1 MEQIRNFDQLLQAA
15 LAHGRKGIAVAAPYD
30 KNTLLAVKDA
40 LASGLAAPHLFG
52 DVERMLPLLEQ
63 VQLDAGAVKLTDV
76 RDTAQAIDAAIE
88 SIRSGENQILMKG
101 TVSTGTLLK
110 HALDRTR
117 GLNIGRLASH
127 LIVLQIPGLD
137 RLLISTDGG
146 LNIAPTLTEK
156 ADILRNAID
165 VARALGIETPKAACL
180 AAVETVNPKMQ
191 ATVDAACLCKMAD
204 RGAFP
209 GAVVEGPLAMDNILS
224 AEAARKK
231 GIDSPVPGHADIIL
245 APSIEVANT
254 FSKTLNYLMHSSN
267 AGIVMGAAA
276 PIILPSRASD
286 PASKYASLAMGVLLA
301 LAAVE
306 TVNPKMQATVDAA
319 CLCKMAD
326 RGAFP
331 GAVVE
336 GPLAMDNILSAEA
349 ARKKGIDSPV
359 PGHADII
366 LAPSI
371 EVANTFSKTLNYL
384 MHSSNAG
391 IVMGAAAP
399 IILPSR
405 ASDPASKYASLA
417 MGVLLA
423 K

>member
-30 KNTLLAVKDA
+30 RNTLLAVKDA
-40 LASGLAAPHLFG
+40 LASGLAAPQLFG

-110 HALDRTR
+110 HALDRNR

-254 FSKTLNYLMHSSN
+254 FSKTLNYLCLLYTS
-267 AGIVMGAAA
+267 
-276 PIILPSRASD
+276 PSPRD
-286 PASKYASLAMGVLLA
+286 
-301 LAAVE
+301 
-306 TVNPKMQATVDAA
+306 
-319 CLCKMAD
+319 
-326 RGAFP
+326 
-331 GAVVE
+331 
-336 GPLAMDNILSAEA
+336 
-349 ARKKGIDSPV
+349 
-359 PGHADII
+359 
-366 LAPSI
+366 
-371 EVANTFSKTLNYL
+371 
-384 MHSSNAG
+384 
-391 IVMGAAAP
+391 
-399 IILPSR
+399 
-405 ASDPASKYASLA
+405 
-417 MGVLLA
+417 
-423 K
+423 

>member
-40 LASGLAAPHLFG
+40 LASGLA
-52 DVERMLPLLEQ
+52 
-63 VQLDAGAVKLTDV
+63 
-76 RDTAQAIDAAIE
+76 
-88 SIRSGENQILMKG
+88 
-101 TVSTGTLLK
+101 
-110 HALDRTR
+110 
-117 GLNIGRLASH
+117 SH

-137 RLLISTDGG
+137 RLLISND
-146 LNIAPTLTEK
+146 APTLTEK

-245 APSIEVANT
+245 APSIEA
-254 FSKTLNYLMHSSN
+254 
-267 AGIVMGAAA
+267 
-276 PIILPSRASD
+276 
-286 PASKYASLAMGVLLA
+286 
-301 LAAVE
+301 
-306 TVNPKMQATVDAA
+306 
-319 CLCKMAD
+319 
-326 RGAFP
+326 
-331 GAVVE
+331 
-336 GPLAMDNILSAEA
+336 
-349 ARKKGIDSPV
+349 
-359 PGHADII
+359 
-366 LAPSI
+366 
-371 EVANTFSKTLNYL
+371 ANTFSKTLNYL

>member
-40 LASGLAAPHLFG
+40 LASGLAAPQLFG

-63 VQLDAGAVKLTDV
+63 GQLDAGAVKLTDV

-101 TVSTGTLLK
+101 AVSTGTLLK

-117 GLNIGRLASH
+117 
-127 LIVLQIPGLD
+127 
-137 RLLISTDGG
+137 G

-209 GAVVEGPLAMDNILS
+209 GPWWRAPWPWTTFSPPKRPKRRASFLRFPVRQILS
-224 AEAARKK
+224 WPPPLRLLTP
-231 GIDSPVPGHADIIL
+231 SPKP
-245 APSIEVANT
+245 
-254 FSKTLNYLMHSSN
+254 
-267 AGIVMGAAA
+267 
-276 PIILPSRASD
+276 
-286 PASKYASLAMGVLLA
+286 
-301 LAAVE
+301 
-306 TVNPKMQATVDAA
+306 
-319 CLCKMAD
+319 
-326 RGAFP
+326 
-331 GAVVE
+331 
-336 GPLAMDNILSAEA
+336 
-349 ARKKGIDSPV
+349 
-359 PGHADII
+359 
-366 LAPSI
+366 
-371 EVANTFSKTLNYL
+371 
-384 MHSSNAG
+384 
-391 IVMGAAAP
+391 
-399 IILPSR
+399 
-405 ASDPASKYASLA
+405 
-417 MGVLLA
+417 
-423 K
+423 

>member
-40 LASGLAAPHLFG
+40 LASG
-52 DVERMLPLLEQ
+52 
-63 VQLDAGAVKLTDV
+63 
-76 RDTAQAIDAAIE
+76 
-88 SIRSGENQILMKG
+88 
-101 TVSTGTLLK
+101 
-110 HALDRTR
+110 
-117 GLNIGRLASH
+117 LASH

-245 APSIEVANT
+245 A
-254 FSKTLNYLMHSSN
+254 
-267 AGIVMGAAA
+267 
-276 PIILPSRASD
+276 
-286 PASKYASLAMGVLLA
+286 
-301 LAAVE
+301 AVE
-306 TVNPKMQATVDAA
+306 RWPTP
-319 CLCKMAD
+319 
-326 RGAFP
+326 
-331 GAVVE
+331 
-336 GPLAMDNILSAEA
+336 
-349 ARKKGIDSPV
+349 SPR
-359 PGHADII
+359 P
-366 LAPSI
+366 
-371 EVANTFSKTLNYL
+371 
-384 MHSSNAG
+384 
-391 IVMGAAAP
+391 
-399 IILPSR
+399 
-405 ASDPASKYASLA
+405 
-417 MGVLLA
+417 
-423 K
+423 

>member
-40 LASGLAAPHLFG
+40 LASGLAAPQLFG

-63 VQLDAGAVKLTDV
+63 VQLDAGAVELTDV

-165 VARALGIETPKAACL
+165 VARAWASRPPRRLPGRRGNGEP
-180 AAVETVNPKMQ
+180 Q
-191 ATVDAACLCKMAD
+191 DAGH
-204 RGAFP
+204 RGRRLP
-209 GAVVEGPLAMDNILS
+209 VQDGGQGGLPRGRGGGPLAMDNILS

-254 FSKTLNYLMHSSN
+254 FSK
-267 AGIVMGAAA
+267 I
-276 PIILPSRASD
+276 
-286 PASKYASLAMGVLLA
+286 
-301 LAAVE
+301 
-306 TVNPKMQATVDAA
+306 
-319 CLCKMAD
+319 
-326 RGAFP
+326 
-331 GAVVE
+331 
-336 GPLAMDNILSAEA
+336 
-349 ARKKGIDSPV
+349 
-359 PGHADII
+359 
-366 LAPSI
+366 
-371 EVANTFSKTLNYL
+371 LNYL

>member
-40 LASGLAAPHLFG
+40 LASGLAAPQLFG

-63 VQLDAGAVKLTDV
+63 VQLDAGAVELTDV

-110 HALDRTR
+110 HALNRTR

-209 GAVVEGPLAMDNILS
+209 GAVVEGPWPWTTSSPPRLPGKRASTPRCPAM
-224 AEAARKK
+224 
-231 GIDSPVPGHADIIL
+231 P
-245 APSIEVANT
+245 T
-254 FSKTLNYLMHSSN
+254 SSW
-267 AGIVMGAAA
+267 
-276 PIILPSRASD
+276 PRPSRW
-286 PASKYASLAMGVLLA
+286 P
-301 LAAVE
+301 
-306 TVNPKMQATVDAA
+306 TP
-319 CLCKMAD
+319 
-326 RGAFP
+326 
-331 GAVVE
+331 
-336 GPLAMDNILSAEA
+336 
-349 ARKKGIDSPV
+349 SPR
-359 PGHADII
+359 
-366 LAPSI
+366 S
-371 EVANTFSKTLNYL
+371 
-384 MHSSNAG
+384 
-391 IVMGAAAP
+391 
-399 IILPSR
+399 
-405 ASDPASKYASLA
+405 
-417 MGVLLA
+417 
-423 K
+423 

>member
-1 MEQIRNFDQLLQAA
+1 
-15 LAHGRKGIAVAAPYD
+15 
-30 KNTLLAVKDA
+30 
-40 LASGLAAPHLFG
+40 
-52 DVERMLPLLEQ
+52 MLPLLEQ

-76 RDTAQAIDAAIE
+76 RDTAQAIDAVIE

-127 LIVLQIPGLD
+127 LIVLQLPGLD

-146 LNIAPTLTEK
+146 LNIAPHPDGKGGYPPQRHRRGPGPGHRDPQGRLPGC
-156 ADILRNAID
+156 R
-165 VARALGIETPKAACL
+165 
-180 AAVETVNPKMQ
+180 ETVNPKMQ

-204 RGAFP
+204 RGGLP
-209 GAVVEGPLAMDNILS
+209 RAVVEGPWPWTTS
-224 AEAARKK
+224 SPAEAARKK
-231 GIDSPVPGHADIIL
+231 GHRL
-245 APSIEVANT
+245 
-254 FSKTLNYLMHSSN
+254 
-267 AGIVMGAAA
+267 
-276 PIILPSRASD
+276 
-286 PASKYASLAMGVLLA
+286 
-301 LAAVE
+301 
-306 TVNPKMQATVDAA
+306 
-319 CLCKMAD
+319 
-326 RGAFP
+326 P
-331 GAVVE
+331 GARPCRHHP
-336 GPLAMDNILSAEA
+336 GPVHRGGQHLL
-349 ARKKGIDSPV
+349 
-359 PGHADII
+359 
-366 LAPSI
+366 
-371 EVANTFSKTLNYL
+371 KTLNYL

>member
-15 LAHGRKGIAVAAPYD
+15 LAHG
-30 KNTLLAVKDA
+30 
-40 LASGLAAPHLFG
+40 
-52 DVERMLPLLEQ
+52 
-63 VQLDAGAVKLTDV
+63 
-76 RDTAQAIDAAIE
+76 
-88 SIRSGENQILMKG
+88 
-101 TVSTGTLLK
+101 
-110 HALDRTR
+110 
-117 GLNIGRLASH
+117 
-127 LIVLQIPGLD
+127 
-137 RLLISTDGG
+137 
-146 LNIAPTLTEK
+146 
-156 ADILRNAID
+156 RNAID

-204 RGAFP
+204 RGTFP

-245 APSIEVANT
+245 APSIEVA
-254 FSKTLNYLMHSSN
+254 
-267 AGIVMGAAA
+267 
-276 PIILPSRASD
+276 D
-286 PASKYASLAMGVLLA
+286 
-301 LAAVE
+301 
-306 TVNPKMQATVDAA
+306 
-319 CLCKMAD
+319 
-326 RGAFP
+326 
-331 GAVVE
+331 
-336 GPLAMDNILSAEA
+336 
-349 ARKKGIDSPV
+349 
-359 PGHADII
+359 
-366 LAPSI
+366 
-371 EVANTFSKTLNYL
+371 TFSKTLNYL

>member
-15 LAHGRKGIAVAAPYD
+15 LAHGRKGIAVAAPD
-30 KNTLLAVKDA
+30 DRNTLLAVKDA
-40 LASGLAAPHLFG
+40 LASGLAAPQLFG

-101 TVSTGTLLK
+101 AVSTGTLLK

-146 LNIAPTLTEK
+146 LNIAPTLMEK

-254 FSKTLNYLMHSSN
+254 FSKTLSPSIRISYMVLPPALMDRFRREL
-267 AGIVMGAAA
+267 GFYGCTV
-276 PIILPSRASD
+276 ASFEQ
-286 PASKYASLAMGVLLA
+286 YTLARFL
-301 LAAVE
+301 
-306 TVNPKMQATVDAA
+306 
-319 CLCKMAD
+319 D
-326 RGAFP
+326 RGYFEKHINRMRKFYRARRNRVIALLESCP
-331 GAVVE
+331 GAEKFTIQEQDAGLHFLLKVDTSLSDEALTQAFLTQGLKVQ
-336 GPLAMDNILSAEA
+336 PLSAFYTQPWDLHSLVINYSGVDEENLEKA
-349 ARKKGIDSPV
+349 LKG
-359 PGHADII
+359 
-366 LAPSI
+366 L
-371 EVANTFSKTLNYL
+371 
-384 MHSSNAG
+384 
-391 IVMGAAAP
+391 
-399 IILPSR
+399 
-405 ASDPASKYASLA
+405 
-417 MGVLLA
+417 VL
-423 K
+423 

>member
-30 KNTLLAVKDA
+30 RNTLLAVKDA
-40 LASGLAAPHLFG
+40 LASGLAAPQLFG

-76 RDTAQAIDAAIE
+76 RDTAQAIDAVIE

-127 LIVLQIPGLD
+127 LIVLQLPGLD

-204 RGAFP
+204 PGGLPRGRGGGPPGHGQHPLRRGCQEKGHRLP
-209 GAVVEGPLAMDNILS
+209 GARPCRHHPGPVHRGGQHLLQDPELS
-224 AEAARKK
+224 DALLQRRHRYGSRRPHHPALPGQRP
-231 GIDSPVPGHADIIL
+231 GVQVCLPGHGRAAGQVKNSAKALSQTQSTPGAD
-245 APSIEVANT
+245 ATGVPCYA
-254 FSKTLNYLMHSSN
+254 KN
-267 AGIVMGAAA
+267 ASFLQ
-276 PIILPSRASD
+276 PD
-286 PASKYASLAMGVLLA
+286 
-301 LAAVE
+301 AAVHHH
-306 TVNPKMQATVDAA
+306 
-319 CLCKMAD
+319 
-326 RGAFP
+326 
-331 GAVVE
+331 
-336 GPLAMDNILSAEA
+336 GPA
-349 ARKKGIDSPV
+349 
-359 PGHADII
+359 
-366 LAPSI
+366 
-371 EVANTFSKTLNYL
+371 
-384 MHSSNAG
+384 
-391 IVMGAAAP
+391 
-399 IILPSR
+399 
-405 ASDPASKYASLA
+405 
-417 MGVLLA
+417 
-423 K
+423 

>member
-40 LASGLAAPHLFG
+40 LASGLAAPQLFG

-63 VQLDAGAVKLTDV
+63 VQLDVGAVKLTAV

-101 TVSTGTLLK
+101 AVSTGTLLK
-110 HALDRTR
+110 HAMDRTR

-127 LIVLQIPGLD
+127 LIALQIPGLD

-231 GIDSPVPGHADIIL
+231 S
-245 APSIEVANT
+245 
-254 FSKTLNYLMHSSN
+254 
-267 AGIVMGAAA
+267 
-276 PIILPSRASD
+276 
-286 PASKYASLAMGVLLA
+286 
-301 LAAVE
+301 
-306 TVNPKMQATVDAA
+306 
-319 CLCKMAD
+319 
-326 RGAFP
+326 
-331 GAVVE
+331 
-336 GPLAMDNILSAEA
+336 
-349 ARKKGIDSPV
+349 IDSPV